1 MPSGFSGSTL
11 RGWVRARALVELKLR
26 TRMLDDGE
34 ALERLLARSAI
45 VNLDAVRALEAGGG

>member
-1 MPSGFSGSTL
+1 
-11 RGWVRARALVELKLR
+11 
-26 TRMLDDGE
+26 MLDDGE